1 MTGLTLALSILTAV
15 IGTASAAGEEAPG
28 ARVPPSQIV
37 LYDASPFFFAR
48 GGRGGFAAI
57 EGRLSCAC
65 AQRFG
70 SRAQFRALV
79 RAAHARGLR
88 VLLDMAANHLSDESP
103 YYRDAQRRGRRS
115 SYYDRFER
123 DGSRRALHYFDW
135 THLENRMRPGRC
147 ANAIRTFWPRLRA
160 RLARIDP
167 NIARIRRRVR
177 LDLECRGRRFGLLA
191 LGYFGTKPQA
201 VAAADKIPAPR
212 PQLSWIGY
220 LTRSSD
226 Q

>member
-70 SRAQFRALV
+70 SRAQFRTLV

-123 DGSRRALHYFDW
+123 DGSGRALHYFDW
-135 THLENRMRPGRC
+135 TRLENRMRPGRC
-147 ANAIRTFWPRLRA
+147 ANAIRTSGRGCARALRVSIPTSHGFDA
-160 RLARIDP
+160 AYDWTSNAGGAGSACWRSAISAP
-167 NIARIRRRVR
+167 SRRR
-177 LDLECRGRRFGLLA
+177 
-191 LGYFGTKPQA
+191 
-201 VAAADKIPAPR
+201 
-212 PQLSWIGY
+212 
-220 LTRSSD
+220 
-226 Q
+226 